1 MWTALISPLASL
13 AGTFLEG
20 QVSKSKAK
28 AELVQTE
35 AAAKAEI
42 MKMQR
47 CMTASG
53 NSSWLSPRSMAG
65 KMRW

>member
-28 AELVQTE
+28 AGLVQTE
-35 AAAKAEI
+35 AAAKAEV
-42 MKMQR
+42 MKNAAMH
-47 CMTASG
+47 
-53 NSSWLSPRSMAG
+53 
-65 KMRW
+65 MRGTHHG